1 MYPELFSLSDFL
13 RWQNKKKHFEISLA
27 FKQNLFKVTDKGP
40 SLESK
45 RNALN
50 SWFDFITANKLVMF
64 PLSGK
69 VIIAF

>member
-1 MYPELFSLSDFL
+1 M
-13 RWQNKKKHFEISLA
+13 SLA

-45 RNALN
+45 RSAFS
-50 SWFDFITANKLVMF
+50 SWFNFIIDNKVVLF
-64 PLSGK
+64 PQSGK